1 MNMEEKKDPAVN
13 KKDLPDESLEQVT
26 GGCGEY
32 KDDKEARKRGDE
44 TENNWVVPAGI
55 VSGAAILIGGAWD
68 TIDRE
73 KPMPPTKPT
82 PTME

>member
-1 MNMEEKKDPAVN
+1 MEEKKNPAVN
-13 KKDLPDESLEQVT
+13 RKELSDESLEQVT

-32 KDDKEARKRGDE
+32 KDDKEARKKDDE
-44 TENNWVVPAGI
+44 TENNWIVPPGI
-55 VSGAAILIGGAWD
+55 ASGAAILIGGAWD

-73 KPMPPTKPT
+73 KPTPPTNPT

>member
-1 MNMEEKKDPAVN
+1 MEEKKNPAVH
-13 KKDLPDESLEQVT
+13 KRELSDESLEMVT

-55 VSGAAILIGGAWD
+55 VSGAAILIGGAWE
-68 TIDRE
+68 TLDRE
-73 KPMPPTKPT
+73 KPMPPAKPA

>member
-1 MNMEEKKDPAVN
+1 MEEKKNPAVH
-13 KKDLPDESLEQVT
+13 KRELSDESLEMVT

-44 TENNWVVPAGI
+44 TENNWMVPPGI
-55 VSGAAILIGGAWD
+55 VSGAAILIGGAWE
-68 TIDRE
+68 TLDRE
-73 KPMPPTKPT
+73 KPTPPTKPT

>member
-1 MNMEEKKDPAVN
+1 MEEKKNPAVY
-13 KKDLPDESLEQVT
+13 KQELSDESLEMVT

-44 TENNWVVPAGI
+44 TENNWMVPPGI
-55 VSGAAILIGGAWD
+55 VSGAAILIGGAWE
-68 TIDRE
+68 TLDRE

>member
-1 MNMEEKKDPAVN
+1 MEKKKNPAEN
-13 KKDLPDESLEQVT
+13 KKELSDNGLEQVT

-32 KDDKEARKRGDE
+32 KDDKEERKRDDE

-55 VSGAAILIGGAWD
+55 VSGASILIGGAWE

-73 KPMPPTKPT
+73 KPKPIAKPT

>member
-1 MNMEEKKDPAVN
+1 MKEKKNPAVH
-13 KKDLPDESLEQVT
+13 KQELSEESLEMVT

-55 VSGAAILIGGAWD
+55 VSGAAILIGGAWE
-68 TIDRE
+68 TLDRE
-73 KPMPPTKPT
+73 KPMPPAKPA

>member
-1 MNMEEKKDPAVN
+1 MEEKQNPAEN
-13 KKDLPDESLEQVT
+13 KKELPGESLEQVT

-44 TENNWVVPAGI
+44 TENSWVVPAGI
-55 VSGAAILIGGAWD
+55 VSGAAILIGGAWE
-68 TIDRE
+68 TLDRE
-73 KPMPPTKPT
+73 KPMPPMKPS

>member
-1 MNMEEKKDPAVN
+1 MGEKKNPAVN
-13 KKDLPDESLEQVT
+13 KKELSDESLEPVT

-44 TENNWVVPAGI
+44 TENSWVVPAGI
-55 VSGAAILIGGAWD
+55 VSGAAILIGGAWE
-68 TIDRE
+68 TLDRE
-73 KPMPPTKPT
+73 KPMPPMKPS

>member
-1 MNMEEKKDPAVN
+1 MEEKKNPAVH
-13 KKDLPDESLEQVT
+13 KRELSDESLEMVT

-44 TENNWVVPAGI
+44 TENNWMVPPGI
-55 VSGAAILIGGAWD
+55 VSGAAILIGGAWETLD
-68 TIDRE
+68 HE

>member
-1 MNMEEKKDPAVN
+1 MEEKKNQAV
-13 KKDLPDESLEQVT
+13 KKQELSDESLEQVT

-44 TENNWVVPAGI
+44 TENNWMVPPGI
-55 VSGAAILIGGAWD
+55 VSGAAILIGGAWE
-68 TIDRE
+68 TLDRE
-73 KPMPPTKPT
+73 KPTPPTKPT